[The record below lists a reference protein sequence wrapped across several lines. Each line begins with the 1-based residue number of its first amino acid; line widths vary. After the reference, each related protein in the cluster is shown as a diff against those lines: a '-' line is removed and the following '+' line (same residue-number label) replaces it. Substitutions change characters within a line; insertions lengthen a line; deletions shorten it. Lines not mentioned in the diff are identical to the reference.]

1 MNGSEAKVV
10 SARAHRSL
18 QEWLRVVA
26 PGPGGCDTSDTASEP
41 CCQDFP
47 YADVVAAVREDGLIG
62 FVSTVTTV
70 LTGAATRAVERAG
83 DPPHENWFTARWLQC
98 ATSTAG
104 GDPSYE
110 SYTMCGLFD
119 EYCRAGDFRE
129 RAQTLSAVLI
139 ADLIRHELA
148 AAGTTQTRS
157 AARTAAAI
165 HLTSH
170 LHKAMRFTQ
179 RLPLG
184 DRVSA
189 LRACTQLIADVERKQ
204 PILRT
209 ILASTPLPV
218 TTEPDE
224 YLFLRS
230 LEVMELLFAVAISY
244 AAEAISWSSP
254 AELPQLLSCL
264 RGIADTLHW
273 SSGLFRIVVTIDVG
287 QFARIRAATA
297 GTGALQS
304 PAFTA
309 LERLCRGHEGLRP
322 ETLSAVPI
330 DLISL
335 PHMSLQ
341 QVLALLDDHLTEEA
355 TDTLRETVQIVDQEW
370 IRWKR
375 THCGVARR
383 IIGGVSGTGGT
394 SGVAYLRKYMNIPL
408 LTRGHKLVRLVQTNI
423 KLVDN
428 NAK

>member
-1 MNGSEAKVV
+1 MNGSEAKMV

-26 PGPGGCDTSDTASEP
+26 PGPGECHTCDTSDTASEP

-83 DPPHENWFTARWLQC
+83 DPPHESWFAARWLQC
-98 ATSTAG
+98 ATSMAG

-119 EYCRAGDFRE
+119 EYCRAGRDFRE
-129 RAQTLSAVLI
+129 RAQTLSAVLV

-148 AAGTTQTRS
+148 ATGTTQTQS

-165 HLTSH
+165 RLTSH
-170 LHKAMRFTQ
+170 LRKAMRFTQ
-179 RLPLG
+179 RLPPG

-230 LEVMELLFAVAISY
+230 LEVMELLFAVATSY

-273 SSGLFRIVVTIDVG
+273 SSGLFRIVVTIDGG

-341 QVLALLDDHLTEEA
+341 KVLALLEDHLAEEA
-355 TDTLRETVQIVDQEW
+355 ADTLRETVQIVDREW

-383 IIGGVSGTGGT
+383 IIGEVPGTGGT
-394 SGVAYLRKYMNIPL
+394 SGVAYLRQYMNIPL
-408 LTRGHKLVRLVQTNI
+408 LTRGHKLVDRGSVRVL
-423 KLVDN
+423 
-428 NAK
+428 